1 MFYKNLRSIRS
12 KMLMVIIPI
21 ILIASIAIASIIVQ
35 SAKSSLESEIDG
47 KTAITL
53 SEVGESIEH
62 EFTAHRQVAQS
73 IASVYGAK
81 GNKLSKQDYRAI
93 IEKIVVMNSNTLGSG
108 IWIDEY
114 KYSENERY
122 FGPYVYKD
130 GNNLIYTDGY
140 ETEEYDYPSLD
151 WFIDGKNTKNNANW
165 TSPYYDDDT
174 KITMITTSVP
184 VKTSNG
190 VVGVVSADYDLST
203 IQQMVSEVKVGE
215 EGYSFLLDSEGLF
228 IAHKDS
234 QKVMKQN
241 IRDDKDL
248 KNIAADIFKV
258 DSDSISVDIGGEAYK
273 AYFLTLKSTGW
284 KLVVMLPENELFQ
297 AVNSML
303 TKTIIVT
310 LVILVLAFVLVSL
323 YSNSLTKSIKAFGEK
338 LSYLAKGDLTR
349 EIEVTSR
356 DEIGKM
362 GEHYNTSIRT
372 LRGLVNQISD
382 SSGNVAITS
391 ERLAMTSGQASTASD
406 EVSKTIEEIANGASE
421 QARDIEQT
429 AENVNELGDLLEK
442 DAVYI
447 HELNKAAVQIE
458 NQKEEGFVILD
469 ELNTKTG
476 QNNDAV
482 ANVYD
487 IIMSNNESA
496 EKIETASEM
505 IQSIADQTNL
515 LALNAAIEAAR
526 AGEAGKG
533 FAVVAEEIRKLAEE
547 SNNFT
552 KDIKAVIDELKDKS
566 QKAVGLIQETKIIVN
581 DQARSVSE
589 TGGKFNGIAK
599 EIDAIK
605 DIIDKLNSS
614 VELMAQNKNDV
625 VELSQNLSAFSEE
638 NAASTEEASAAME
651 EQAATIA
658 EIAES
663 GNNLALIAEEL
674 STIIGQFEI

>member
-1 MFYKNLRSIRS
+1 
-12 KMLMVIIPI
+12 MLMVIIPI

-81 GNKLSKQDYRAI
+81 GNELSKQDYRAI

-140 ETEEYDYPSLD
+140 ETEEYDYSSLD

-184 VKTSNG
+184 VKSSNG

-215 EGYSFLLDSEGLF
+215 EGYSFLLDSKGLF

-273 AYFLTLKSTGW
+273 AYFLPLKSTGW
-284 KLVVMLPENELFQ
+284 KLVVMLPESELFQ

-566 QKAVGLIQETKIIVN
+566 QKAVGLIQKTKIIVN

>member
-81 GNKLSKQDYRAI
+81 GNELSKQDYRAI

-140 ETEEYDYPSLD
+140 ETEEYDYSSLD

-184 VKTSNG
+184 VKSSNG

-215 EGYSFLLDSEGLF
+215 EGYSFLLDSKGLF

-284 KLVVMLPENELFQ
+284 KLVVMLPESELFQ

-566 QKAVGLIQETKIIVN
+566 QKAVGLIQKTKIIVN